1 MKILILIN
9 LTMILIYWMSNK
21 FKNNVNVINANV
33 GREVGNGVKI
43 FLNQINDININ
54 LNAII

>member
-1 MKILILIN
+1 
-9 LTMILIYWMSNK
+9 MSNK